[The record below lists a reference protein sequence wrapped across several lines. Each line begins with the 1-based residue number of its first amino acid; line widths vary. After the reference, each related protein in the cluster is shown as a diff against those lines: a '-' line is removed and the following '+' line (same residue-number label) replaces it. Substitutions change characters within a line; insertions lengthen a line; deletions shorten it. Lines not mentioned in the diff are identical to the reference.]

1 MSKSTNSQNKNTTS
15 TSTSRRGK
23 KPNKASSSDET
34 AQPKPVV
41 ENTDQAEDITTSSKD
56 SEVVVEPTSVSA
68 ENPPA
73 PQSTPAVN
81 IWELRKIARAAEQA
95 LKQANDA
102 IDQIAKK
109 TEAAKKAEASKL
121 DDGFTTVTYKKKQP
135 STTATKPAPESAAKP
150 ATKPSPATP
159 APTATKPAPE
169 SAAKPATK
177 PSPATPAPTATK
189 PAPATPA
196 PTATK
201 PAPTTATKP
210 VTKPAPKPATKGKP
224 SEPSEPCMASPKGKP
239 SEPSAEQVAYRK
251 RKGEALMTAQRK
263 LIADSRAQLKK
274 KDIDDINNCLPYVVN
289 YKRTH
294 VVQFDSDPFV
304 VEVEGDK
311 FEFSRARFF
320 ENRFFQEE
328 FRRVY
333 ETLVPEGWIRF
344 FPGREENSFCIGVKK
359 RSD

>member
-56 SEVVVEPTSVSA
+56 SEVVVKPTSVSA

-81 IWELRKIARAAEQA
+81 IWELRKIAHAAEQA
-95 LKQANDA
+95 LKLANEA
-102 IDQIAKK
+102 IEQIAKK
-109 TEAAKKAEASKL
+109 AEATKKAEASKL

-159 APTATKPAPE
+159 APTATPA
-169 SAAKPATK
+169 
-177 PSPATPAPTATK
+177 PATPAPTATK
-189 PAPATPA
+189 PAPAT
-196 PTATK
+196 ATK
-201 PAPTTATKP
+201 PATKS
-210 VTKPAPKPATKGKP
+210 VTKPAAKPATKGKP

-274 KDIDDINNCLPYVVN
+274 KDIDDINNCLPYVLN
-289 YKRTH
+289 YRRTH

>member
-102 IDQIAKK
+102 IEQIAKK

-159 APTATKPAPE
+159 APTATKPAP
-169 SAAKPATK
+169 
-177 PSPATPAPTATK
+177 
-189 PAPATPA
+189 ATPA

-210 VTKPAPKPATKGKP
+210 ATKPAPKPATKGKP

-263 LIADSRAQLKK
+263 LIVDSRAQLKK

>member
-150 ATKPSPATP
+150 ATKPS
-159 APTATKPAPE
+159 
-169 SAAKPATK
+169 
-177 PSPATPAPTATK
+177 
-189 PAPATPA
+189 PATPA